1 MKTFIALLMKRI
13 PNKHP
18 HLSMKGKFRLVRVK
32 AMNIGCTLKHS
43 KGNLKSEVGEGIRLL
58 EII

>member
-1 MKTFIALLMKRI
+1 MKRI